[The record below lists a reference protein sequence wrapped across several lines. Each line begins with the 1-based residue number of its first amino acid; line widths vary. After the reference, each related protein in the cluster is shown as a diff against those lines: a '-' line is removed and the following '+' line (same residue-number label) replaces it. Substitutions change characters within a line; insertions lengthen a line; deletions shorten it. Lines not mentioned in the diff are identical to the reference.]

1 MTMSGIS
8 LPPRIL
14 LLHKQKTSGRLR
26 YLRLPTGML
35 CFEPLPEGSTL
46 FSGETPHAAA
56 IHPAGFLRQAEEK
69 LGLPPD
75 SIEAAPE
82 FHCWAS
88 GPEGDIPI
96 LLGAFCS
103 IDPPFAAAESLGGRF
118 INITEARGVAPV
130 ELELMRRA
138 YEHVLG

>member
-1 MTMSGIS
+1 MSGIS

-26 YLRLPTGML
+26 YMRLPAGML
-35 CFEPLPEGSTL
+35 CFEPLPEDSSL
-46 FSGETPHAAA
+46 FSSETPHAAA
-56 IHPAGFLRQAEEK
+56 IHPAGFVRQTEEK

-75 SIEAAPE
+75 SIEAVTD

-88 GPEGDIPI
+88 GPDGDIPI
-96 LLGAFCS
+96 LLGGFTS
-103 IDPPFAAAESLGGRF
+103 IDPPFAAAEALGGKF
-118 INITEARGVAPV
+118 INITEARGVAPI
-130 ELELMRRA
+130 ELDLMRRA

>member
-1 MTMSGIS
+1 MSAIV

-35 CFEPLPEGSTL
+35 CFDPLPEGCSVC
-46 FSGETPHAAA
+46 SRDTPHDAA

-69 LGLPPD
+69 LGLPAD
-75 SIEAAPE
+75 SIEPAPE
-82 FHCWAS
+82 FHCWAVT
-88 GPEGDIPI
+88 PEGDIPI
-96 LLGAFCS
+96 LLGAFAS
-103 IDPPFAAAESLGGRF
+103 IDPPFAAAEALGGKF
-118 INITEARGVAPV
+118 INITEARGIVPI
-130 ELELMRRA
+130 ELDLMRRA